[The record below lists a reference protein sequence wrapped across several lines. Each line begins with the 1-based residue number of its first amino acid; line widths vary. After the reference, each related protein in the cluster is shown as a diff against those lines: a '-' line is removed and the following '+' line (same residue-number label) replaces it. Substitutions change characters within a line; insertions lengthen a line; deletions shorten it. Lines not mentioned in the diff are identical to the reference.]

1 MPIAVRADRRKNP
14 QHEWP
19 RDEATVLE
27 HRGGRKLHQ
36 LLPDE
41 VDATLLD
48 QADETRLC
56 LRIYFRS
63 DHRLRHREAGYAAA
77 ERAGDRQLIEPLQDV
92 AALAWL
98 PAPPG
103 RDIRQG
109 QLGAHQV
116 DPGGAGDQGLMFGF

>member
-27 HRGGRKLHQ
+27 RRGGRKLHQ

-48 QADETRLC
+48 QADETRLW

-77 ERAGDRQLIEPLQDV
+77 ARAGAERPAVRPVLEPLQDV
-92 AALAWL
+92 AALARL

-109 QLGAHQV
+109 QLGAHQA
-116 DPGGAGDQGLMFGF
+116 PRKL